1 MRVLVEMM
9 LLWTSNGRIGVGEE
23 GGGGIAEMGVQ
34 IFGGDCA
41 GGCMNK

>member
-9 LLWTSNGRIGVGEE
+9 LLWTSNGRIGGGA
-23 GGGGIAEMGVQ
+23 GGGVRAEVGVQ